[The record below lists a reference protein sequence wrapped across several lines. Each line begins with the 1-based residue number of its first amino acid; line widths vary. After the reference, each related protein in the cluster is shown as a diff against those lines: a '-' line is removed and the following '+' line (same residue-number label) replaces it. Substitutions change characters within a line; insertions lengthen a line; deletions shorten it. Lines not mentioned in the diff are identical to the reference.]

1 LLSYR
6 VKEGKWNPIRWLA
19 NGDPASGRRQ
29 IMNDLRPLY
38 DRELLWLGAKRNV
51 VLDLWEVQR
60 YGSDSYGDTDYV
72 SIYGMRPADWH
83 AKGVRLL
90 GRTAVECTRD
100 RLGDAIGKDVAAIVA
115 TRPSSAPAVV
125 VDPF

>member
-1 LLSYR
+1 MKLGTVLSDLPTPLSER
-6 VKEGKWNPIRWLA
+6 GKIESHKRCLA
-19 NGDPASGRRQ
+19 NGHPASGRRQ

-38 DRELLWLGAKRNV
+38 DRELLLLGAKRNV

-72 SIYGMRPADWH
+72 SIYGMRPANWH
-83 AKGVRLL
+83 AKGVRFL

-100 RLGDAIGKDVAAIVA
+100 RLGDAV
-115 TRPSSAPAVV
+115 
-125 VDPF
+125 